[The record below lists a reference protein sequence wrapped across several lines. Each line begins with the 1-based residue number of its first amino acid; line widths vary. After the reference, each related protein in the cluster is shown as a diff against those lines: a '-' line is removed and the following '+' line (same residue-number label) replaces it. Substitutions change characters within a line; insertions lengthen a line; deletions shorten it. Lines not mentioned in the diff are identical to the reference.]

1 MSELLPPDPPLRGE
15 IARPIR
21 FGRAPAPPDESEAT
35 LRPVDLKEVF
45 AVLRRHL
52 KVVLLFVAIGLG
64 IAIYVVR
71 SQPSLYRA
79 KAVIRFADNR
89 RALAGDLDNVSTSIS
104 GTWTDP
110 ILSQIE
116 VLKSRAV
123 ASDVVKRGA
132 VGLRV
137 FPVGFPAAVLSEAT
151 VASAPQVDTIHLL
164 FSAQDVLVRAETVER
179 RTPYGSPVEVGGV
192 RFTIASKPPVQTG
205 YLLVRS
211 EEDAINTL
219 VGSIAAAPRKWTDVI
234 DVEFTAQDPD
244 IARHVV
250 NTTVDAFQALNAEK
264 AQEQSRR
271 RRVFLEEQLSQTDAM
286 LAQAQSALSDFRSR
300 EQVYGSEERI
310 SAEASGLLGLD
321 VRREEM
327 EADRKAYAGL
337 LSGLNRASSQTE
349 TRGLRAIVSSPGIAA
364 NPVIS
369 QLYGQLVQYQTVRDT
384 MVTGR
389 WGAATT
395 NPDVQRVDT
404 LITVTQAKL
413 ISAIESHL
421 TSLEAR
427 IAALDDL
434 KARNAAALQQLP
446 RTQAAEARLIQQV
459 EISSR
464 MATQLREEYQRAR
477 MAEAVEAGEVEI
489 VDRAVRAGLIDE
501 GAPIK
506 IAIGIF
512 VGLLFGG
519 GAAFL
524 IEHLNT
530 AIRRREDIEGILQ
543 VPGLAVIPQ
552 ISGNGVSGR
561 LRLPGRR
568 NGNGRGHAL
577 ITVSNARSS
586 EAEAYR
592 TLRTNLIFS
601 QAIQS
606 LRTIVVTSPSPKDG
620 KTTTAANLAVTFAH
634 QGIRVLLID
643 CDLRK
648 SRLHTLFGVSRE
660 PGLSQLILGQ
670 TSIREA
676 VRPSSVDGLSFITSG
691 VLPPNPSELLGST
704 RLRELVAQFATEYD
718 IVIMDTPPI
727 YVAADAQILSSLADG
742 VLLVVRA
749 GQTERQSAQESIS
762 RLANVGAR
770 VVGAVLNDPDHKVP
784 AYGGYYYYNYYGKE

>member
-1 MSELLPPDPPLRGE
+1 
-15 IARPIR
+15 
-21 FGRAPAPPDESEAT
+21 
-35 LRPVDLKEVF
+35 
-45 AVLRRHL
+45 
-52 KVVLLFVAIGLG
+52 
-64 IAIYVVR
+64 
-71 SQPSLYRA
+71 
-79 KAVIRFADNR
+79 VIRFADNR
-89 RALAGDLDNVSTSIS
+89 RALAGDLDNVSTNLS
-104 GTWTDP
+104 GSWTDP

-123 ASDVVKRGA
+123 ASEVVKREPL
-132 VGLRV
+132 GLRV
-137 FPVGFPAAVLSEAT
+137 LPMGFPAAALTEVRMVSQ
-151 VASAPQVDTIHLL
+151 PRVDTVHLT
-164 FSAQDVLVRAETVER
+164 FAEDGVLARSEGIQVRA
-179 RTPYGSPVEVGGV
+179 PYGSPVEVGGI
-192 RFTIASKPPVQTG
+192 RFAITGKPSVQSG
-205 YLLVRS
+205 YLLLRS
-211 EEDAINTL
+211 EEEAINTL
-219 VGSIAAAPRKWTDVI
+219 VGSIAASARKWTDVI
-234 DVEFTAQDPD
+234 DVEYTAHDPE
-244 IARHVV
+244 IARYVV
-250 NTTVDAFQALNAEK
+250 NTTVEAFQALNAEK

-271 RRVFLEEQLSQTDAM
+271 RRLFLEEQLSQTDAM

-300 EQVYGSEERI
+300 EEVYGSEERI
-310 SAEASGLLGLD
+310 SAEASGILGLD

-327 EADRKAYAGL
+327 DADRKAYVSL
-337 LSGLNRASSQTE
+337 LAGLNRATSQSE

-384 MVTGR
+384 MVTGP
-389 WGAATT
+389 WGSATT

-404 LITVTQAKL
+404 LIRATQEKL
-413 ISAIESHL
+413 VSAIESHL

-434 KARNAAALQQLP
+434 KERNAAALQQLP

-489 VDRAVRAGLIDE
+489 LDRAVRAGLIDE

-519 GAAFL
+519 SAAFL
-524 IEHLNT
+524 LEHLNT
-530 AIRRREDIEGILQ
+530 AIRRREDIEGVLQ

-552 ISGNGVSGR
+552 ISGNGVTSR
-561 LRLPGRR
+561 FRILGRR
-568 NGNGRGHAL
+568 NGKGRGHAL

-606 LRTIVVTSPSPKDG
+606 LRTVVVTSPSPKDG

-634 QGIRVLLID
+634 QGIRVLLMD

-648 SRLHTLFGVSRE
+648 SRLHALFGLSRE
-660 PGLSQLILGQ
+660 PGLSQVILGES
-670 TSIREA
+670 SIREA
-676 VRPSSVDGLSFITSG
+676 VRQSSVDGLSLITSG

-704 RLRELVAQFATEYD
+704 RLREMVAQFATEYD
-718 IVIMDTPPI
+718 IVIMDSPPI
-727 YVAADAQILSSLADG
+727 YVAADAQILSALADG
-742 VLLVVRA
+742 VVLVLRA
-749 GQTERQSAQESIS
+749 GQTQRQSAQESVS

-784 AYGGYYYYNYYGKE
+784 AYGGYYYYNYYGSE